1 MYALFRKDSFQDF
14 ESILIVYILPD
25 CFEADGLFIVVLNPQ
40 DILFVCVELA
50 DDPDRI

>member
-1 MYALFRKDSFQDF
+1 MYALFREDSFQDF
-14 ESILIVYILPD
+14 ESILVVYILPD